1 MSAIKSDRPSRGPRL
16 RLGIISNELHRR
28 GEGDF
33 LLLVQ
38 QAQSLLEV
46 FLAAVEGF
54 VDVIRITLVGNS
66 HLTVMGLEVVQ
77 DAVSKVID
85 THFLNLGQGDIDL
98 AVRAHL
104 LDKSLESVTDIY
116 LLIGLVLV
124 NLAPMGIVDDDAVA
138 QVTALH
144 HQHLDALAMIVVG
157 LSMIEELGE
166 FGAGNDAVAG
176 SIQIDTNNVA
186 ATGLHVHALLTEGH
200 QQIFGHQTPVQKC
213 AHLVHGLDTH
223 ESEIA
228 DNGLGLLGSGDRTV
242 LAVII
247 YKNADHIAHLHFGC
261 EVTLGQQD
269 LVGIIIDE
277 IGAEINHSVD
287 AQLVEFSNLHNK
299 TGIFFAK
306 FVKKFHI
313 PMSF

>member
-1 MSAIKSDRPSRGPRL
+1 
-16 RLGIISNELHRR
+16 
-28 GEGDF
+28 
-33 LLLVQ
+33 
-38 QAQSLLEV
+38 
-46 FLAAVEGF
+46 
-54 VDVIRITLVGNS
+54 
-66 HLTVMGLEVVQ
+66 MGLEVVQ

-85 THFLNLGQGDIDL
+85 THFLYLGQGDIDL

-104 LDKSLESVTDIY
+104 LDKSLESVTDIH

-166 FGAGNDAVAG
+166 FGAGNNAVAG

-186 ATGLHVHALLTEGH
+186 ATGLHVHALLAEGY

-261 EVTLGQQD
+261 EVTLGQQH